1 MKKTDSPSERKVHRE
16 VFMVRAR
23 SLVNVTFSVTGE
35 VYKRGEVYDVP
46 AETLEKYPADF
57 AKMAS
62 KPKNKAKETEEN
74 K

>member
-1 MKKTDSPSERKVHRE
+1 
-16 VFMVRAR
+16 MVRAR
-23 SLVNVTFSVTGE
+23 SLINVTFSATGE

-46 AETLEKYPADF
+46 AETLAKYPADF
-57 AKMAS
+57 KKMAS